1 MKPDRIIA
9 VRNRKTIYRDG
20 GMCLKVFAPDYPKE
34 DIFSEAVNQA
44 RAERTGLKV
53 PPVREVCHIDGR
65 LAIVSDFIGGRTLAE
80 LISEN
85 PENKEKYLSRFCAL
99 QLEMHEK
106 SCPGMCRL
114 TDKLNTRISQTTLSA
129 TDRFRLHTHL
139 GSMPQHT
146 NLCHGD
152 FDPSNIIIAD
162 SGEAYIT
169 DWAHAA
175 LGNTSADAARTYLL
189 FLLCGDNDAAD
200 KYLGL
205 FCAKSDTDPKSV
217 REWIPVIAAA
227 QLARGNKAE
236 REFLRKQIK
245 NYNFNKQNGGSI

>member
-20 GMCLKVFAPDYPKE
+20 KMCLKVFAPDYPKE
-34 DIFSEAVNQA
+34 DILNEALNQA
-44 RAERTGLKV
+44 RAEKTGLNV
-53 PPVREVCHIDGR
+53 PPVREVRRIGDK
-65 LAIVSDFIGGRTLAE
+65 LAIVSDFIAGRTLAE

-85 PENKEKYLSRFCAL
+85 PEKKEEYLRLFCTL

-114 TDKLNTRISQTTLSA
+114 KDRLNARISQTRLCA

-139 GSMPQHT
+139 GAMPPHG

-152 FDPSNIIIAD
+152 FDPSNVIIAD
-162 SGEAYIT
+162 SGKAYII

-175 LGNTSADAARTYLL
+175 LGNASADAARTYLL
-189 FLLCGDNDAAD
+189 FLLRQDDDAAD

-205 FCAKSDTDPKSV
+205 FCAKSGTDPKYV
-217 REWIPVIAAA
+217 REWLPVVAAA
-227 QLARGNKAE
+227 QLARGNRAE

-245 NYNFNKQNGGSI
+245 NFNFNKQNGGSI